1 MENVFF
7 ALSKILGF
15 LQFPLT
21 WIFILLI
28 WALFSKN
35 TIRKIK
41 LFKISVFLL
50 YLISNPF
57 LFSEFSRL
65 WEVEAI
71 ADENVRTHK
80 YAVVLSGMVVYDKK
94 LDRTQFFRG
103 GDRLIQALELY
114 RKGKFE
120 KFILTGGS
128 GSLKKD
134 DREADFMKRFLIS
147 ANVPD
152 SAIIIERE
160 SRNTYENAK
169 FTSDILKTLKAENEE
184 VLLITSSIHMRRS
197 EACFLKAGIKS
208 QVFSTD
214 RITGIRKWDIDYL
227 FLPEAGAIFAWNAL
241 IHETVGFVTYKIM
254 GYC

>member
-28 WALFSKN
+28 WGLFTKN
-35 TIRKIK
+35 TIKKIK
-41 LFKISVFLL
+41 LFKISVLLL
-50 YLISNPF
+50 YLFSNPF

-65 WEVEAI
+65 WEVKAI
-71 ADENVRTHK
+71 ADENLRKHK
-80 YAVVLSGMVVYDKK
+80 YAIVLSGMVVYDKK
-94 LDRTQFFRG
+94 LDRTQFFRS

-160 SRNTYENAK
+160 SRNTFENAI
-169 FTSDILKTLKAENEE
+169 FTAGILKKINLENEE

-197 EACFLKAGIKS
+197 EACFTKAGIAV
-208 QVFSTD
+208 QTFSTD
-214 RITGIRKWDIDYL
+214 RITGIRKWEIDHL
-227 FLPEAGAIFAWNAL
+227 LLPEAGTISAWNAF
-241 IHETVGFVTYKIM
+241 IHEVLGYITYKIM